1 LRDLLEL
8 HTNIVFRVVGWK
20 QESVEQVDC
29 RKRGIMPLHQA
40 IWRLGQ
46 EGSRLKPAKL
56 QSERSLEDYIVA
68 DPEILDP
75 SFMLI
80 GRQVQTDYK
89 GYIDLLALQPDGTPV
104 IIELKKDKTPRDVLA
119 QTLDYA
125 SWVEELNSPRLQAIY
140 EKFAGEGANLLGD
153 FEKRF
158 GAELTEEALTRDH
171 LMVIVATELDNSTE
185 RIVKF
190 LSKRNLNINVL
201 FFQVFE
207 DENGLLLSRAWM
219 VDPTEVQATV
229 SSVGES
235 SGIWNGEY
243 YVSYGEGE
251 NRSWA
256 DARNYGFISASGG
269 AWYTQTLGM
278 LGEGD
283 RVWVNVPKV
292 GYVGVGIVQ
301 GAALPASEFT
311 LDIGGVTQKLEDIDG
326 MRGYLISATP
336 EEEAWFV
343 PVKWVATVPVEK
355 AYREVGFF
363 GNQNTVAKPKSEKW
377 EHTVS
382 VLKKR
387 FGV

>member
-1 LRDLLEL
+1 
-8 HTNIVFRVVGWK
+8 
-20 QESVEQVDC
+20 
-29 RKRGIMPLHQA
+29 MPLHQA
-40 IWRLGQ
+40 IWRLGEQ
-46 EGSRLKPAKL
+46 GNRLRPAKL
-56 QSERSLEDYIVA
+56 TSERALEDYIVA

-75 SFMLI
+75 NFMLI

-89 GYIDLLALQPDGTPV
+89 GFIDLLALQPDGTPV
-104 IIELKKDKTPRDVLA
+104 IIELKKDKTPREVLA

-125 SWVEELNSPRLQAIY
+125 SWVEELNPSRLQSIY
-140 EKFAGEGANLLGD
+140 EKFSGDGANLLAD
-153 FEKRF
+153 FEQRF
-158 GAELTEEALTRDH
+158 GAELNPEAFNGDH

-207 DENGLLLSRAWM
+207 DEGGLLLSRAWM

-235 SGIWNGEY
+235 AGIWNGEY

-251 NRSWA
+251 VRTWA
-256 DARNYGFISASGG
+256 DARKYGFISANGG
-269 AWYTQTLGM
+269 PWYTQTLGM
-278 LGEGD
+278 LGDGD
-283 RVWVNVPKV
+283 RVWVNVPKI
-292 GYVGVGIVQ
+292 GYVGVGIVR
-301 GAALPASEFT
+301 GAALPSSEFT
-311 LDIGGVTQKLEDIDG
+311 LEVDGIARKLSDIAG
-326 MRGYLISATP
+326 MERYLSSATP

-343 PVKWVATVPVEK
+343 PVEWIATVPIEE

-382 VLKKR
+382 VLKKK

>member
-1 LRDLLEL
+1 
-8 HTNIVFRVVGWK
+8 
-20 QESVEQVDC
+20 
-29 RKRGIMPLHQA
+29 MPLHQA
-40 IWRLGQ
+40 IWRLGAQ
-46 EGSRLKPAKL
+46 GTRLRPAKL
-56 QSERSLEDYIVA
+56 ASERSLEDYIVA

-75 SFMLI
+75 NFMLI

-89 GYIDLLALQPDGTPV
+89 GFIDLLALQPDGTPV

-125 SWVEELNSPRLQAIY
+125 SWVEELNPSRLQSIY
-140 EKFAGEGANLLGD
+140 EKFAGEGANLLAD
-153 FEKRF
+153 FESRF
-158 GAELTEEALTRDH
+158 GAELTAEALNRDH

-207 DENGLLLSRAWM
+207 DAGGLLLSRAWM

-301 GAALPASEFT
+301 GAALPASEFA
-311 LDIGGVTQKLEDIDG
+311 LEVDGASRSLAGVPG
-326 MRGYLISATP
+326 MERYLNSATP

-343 PVKWVATVPVEK
+343 PVKWIATVPVEK

-377 EHTVS
+377 EHTVA
-382 VLKKR
+382 VLKKK

>member
-1 LRDLLEL
+1 
-8 HTNIVFRVVGWK
+8 
-20 QESVEQVDC
+20 
-29 RKRGIMPLHQA
+29 MPLHQA
-40 IWRLGQ
+40 IWRLGDQ
-46 EGSRLKPAKL
+46 GTRLRPAKL
-56 QSERSLEDYIVA
+56 ASERSLEDYVVA

-75 SFMLI
+75 NFMLI

-89 GYIDLLALQPDGTPV
+89 GFIDLLALQPDGTPV

-125 SWVEELNSPRLQAIY
+125 SWVEELNPSRLQSIY
-140 EKFAGEGANLLGD
+140 EKFAGEGANLLAD
-153 FEKRF
+153 FESRF
-158 GAELTEEALTRDH
+158 GAELTSEALNRDH

-301 GAALPASEFT
+301 GAALPASEFA
-311 LDIGGVTQKLEDIDG
+311 IEVDG
-326 MRGYLISATP
+326 LSRRLADVQGMGRYLNSATP

-343 PVKWVATVPVEK
+343 PVKWIATVPVEK
-355 AYREVGFF
+355 AFREVGFF

-377 EHTVS
+377 EHTVA
-382 VLKKR
+382 VLKKK

>member
-1 LRDLLEL
+1 
-8 HTNIVFRVVGWK
+8 
-20 QESVEQVDC
+20 
-29 RKRGIMPLHQA
+29 MPLHQA

-46 EGSRLKPAKL
+46 QGNRLRPAKL

-75 SFMLI
+75 NFMLI

-229 SSVGES
+229 SSVGEA

-243 YVSYGEGE
+243 YVSYGESQ
-251 NRSWA
+251 NQKWA
-256 DARNYGFISASGG
+256 DARKYGFITASGG

-278 LGEGD
+278 LGDGD

-301 GAALPASEFT
+301 GAALPASEFSI
-311 LDIGGVTQKLEDIDG
+311 DIGGATQKLADTEG
-326 MRGYLISATP
+326 MRGYLVSATP

-343 PVKWVATVPVEK
+343 PVKWVATVPLDQ

-382 VLKKR
+382 VLKKK

>member
-1 LRDLLEL
+1 
-8 HTNIVFRVVGWK
+8 
-20 QESVEQVDC
+20 
-29 RKRGIMPLHQA
+29 MPLHQA

-46 EGSRLKPAKL
+46 QGSRLRPAKL

-75 SFMLI
+75 NFMLI

-89 GYIDLLALQPDGTPV
+89 GFIDLLALQPDGTPV

-125 SWVEELNSPRLQAIY
+125 SWVEELNSSRLQAIY
-140 EKFAGEGANLLGD
+140 EKFAGDGSNLLGD
-153 FEKRF
+153 FETRF

-190 LSKRNLNINVL
+190 LSKRSLNINVL
-201 FFQVFE
+201 FFQIFE
-207 DENGLLLSRAWM
+207 DKNGLLLSRAWL
-219 VDPTEVQATV
+219 VNPTDVQATV
-229 SSVGES
+229 SSVGDP

-256 DARNYGFISASGG
+256 DARDYGFITASGG

-278 LGEGD
+278 LGDGD

-301 GAALPASEFT
+301 GAALPASEFSIEV
-311 LDIGGVTQKLEDIDG
+311 DGAVRKLAELTA
-326 MRGYLISATP
+326 MQRYLVADTP

-382 VLKKR
+382 VLKKK

>member
-1 LRDLLEL
+1 
-8 HTNIVFRVVGWK
+8 
-20 QESVEQVDC
+20 
-29 RKRGIMPLHQA
+29 MPLHQA
-40 IWRLGQ
+40 IWRLGEQ
-46 EGSRLKPAKL
+46 GTRLRPAKL
-56 QSERSLEDYIVA
+56 ASERSLEDYIVA

-75 SFMLI
+75 NFMLI

-125 SWVEELNSPRLQAIY
+125 SWVEELNSSRLQAIY
-140 EKFAGEGANLLGD
+140 EKFSGEGANLLGD
-153 FEKRF
+153 FEARF

-190 LSKRNLNINVL
+190 LSKRSLNINVL

-207 DENGLLLSRAWM
+207 DASGLLLSRAWM
-219 VDPTEVQATV
+219 VNPTEVQATV

-235 SGIWNGEY
+235 TGSWNGEY
-243 YVSYGEGE
+243 YVSFGEGD

-256 DARNYGFISASGG
+256 DARKYGFITASGG

-278 LGEGD
+278 LSEGD

-311 LDIGGVTQKLEDIDG
+311 LEVDGTVHPLGGLPE
-326 MRGYLISATP
+326 MARYLVADTP
-336 EEEAWFV
+336 EEEAWLV
-343 PVKWVATVPVEK
+343 PVRWAATVPLEK

-377 EHTVS
+377 EHTVA
-382 VLKKR
+382 VLKKK

>member
-1 LRDLLEL
+1 
-8 HTNIVFRVVGWK
+8 
-20 QESVEQVDC
+20 
-29 RKRGIMPLHQA
+29 MPLHQA

-46 EGSRLKPAKL
+46 QGNRLRPAKL

-75 SFMLI
+75 NFMLI

-125 SWVEELNSPRLQAIY
+125 SWVEELNSPRLQSIY

-256 DARNYGFISASGG
+256 DARNYGFITASGG

-278 LGEGD
+278 LGDGD

-301 GAALPASEFT
+301 GAALPASEFSI
-311 LDIGGVTQKLEDIDG
+311 DIGGATQKLPDIEG
-326 MRGYLISATP
+326 MRGYLVSATP

-343 PVKWVATVPVEK
+343 PVKWVATVPLDQ

-382 VLKKR
+382 VLKKK